1 MKIFNTFFIQLSIL
15 TMFVLTLSIITDF
28 FIPKIKISEM
38 YPYILIFLYL
48 ATLGIFRL
56 IAKSMES
63 RLSRFANIYML
74 AIFAKLILF
83 TVIILLYSFLN
94 PDDAV
99 SFMLTFFV
107 YYFVFTSFEIYSLLR
122 IK

>member
-107 YYFVFTSFEIYSLLR
+107 YYFIFTSFEIYSLLR

>member
-15 TMFVLTLSIITDF
+15 TMFVLILSIIIDF

>member
-15 TMFVLTLSIITDF
+15 TMFVLILSIITDF